1 MRRATIA
8 MVALTMGLIL
18 PALWVTA
25 FNVGGVIG
33 LACAIVL
40 PVYAVLQ
47 LGKANRE

>member
-8 MVALTMGLIL
+8 MVALAMGLML
-18 PALWVTA
+18 PPFWVVA

-33 LACAIVL
+33 LTWAIIL

-47 LGKANRE
+47 LGKA